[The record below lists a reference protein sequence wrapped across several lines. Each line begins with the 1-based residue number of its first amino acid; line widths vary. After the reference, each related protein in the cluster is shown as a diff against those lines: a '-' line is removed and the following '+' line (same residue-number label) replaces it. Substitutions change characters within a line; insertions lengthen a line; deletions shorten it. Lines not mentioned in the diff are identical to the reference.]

1 MAFLIDTNVISEI
14 GKGARCDARV
24 AAWYA
29 GLAEDDLYLSV
40 LVLGEIRR
48 GATRLRRTDAARAA
62 ALEVWLE
69 TVQVA
74 FAERVLP
81 VDRAVADEWG
91 RMTAHRVVST
101 TDGLLAAT
109 AKAHGL
115 TLATRNVR
123 YVADLGVKLV
133 DPFAARPRPAT
144 T

>member
-1 MAFLIDTNVISEI
+1 MAFLIDTNIVSEV
-14 GKGARCDARV
+14 GKGVRCDARV

-29 GLAEDDLYLSV
+29 GLGEDELYLSV

-48 GATRLRRTDAARAA
+48 GAERLRRADAARAT
-62 ALEVWLE
+62 ALEGWLE
-69 TVQVA
+69 AVRVT

-81 VDRAVADEWG
+81 VDRAVANEWG

-101 TDGLLAAT
+101 IDGLLAAT

-123 YVADLGVKLV
+123 DVADLGVKLI
-133 DPFAARPRPAT
+133 DPFAAQVP
-144 T
+144 